1 MCSEDPW
8 KVQEKIDNERTAEMH
23 PNMKKKELDWKGT
36 KRPKFLRE
44 VYANRVEKG
53 RDTSN

>member
-53 RDTSN
+53 RDTSS